1 VEPGSAL
8 TRRKPSAS
16 VADAILPTASATSV
30 RGQRGAEVPGIGGVE
45 SVVRSIQ
52 SPDDLRARDAVLHET
67 ETRLALPDRALCL
80 RQVVVVLDRG
90 VPLIP

>member
-1 VEPGSAL
+1 M
-8 TRRKPSAS
+8 
-16 VADAILPTASATSV
+16 

-80 RQVVVVLDRG
+80 RQVVVVLDPRRAVDPMMRDVESLKNQAG
-90 VPLIP
+90 LQQVHRLA